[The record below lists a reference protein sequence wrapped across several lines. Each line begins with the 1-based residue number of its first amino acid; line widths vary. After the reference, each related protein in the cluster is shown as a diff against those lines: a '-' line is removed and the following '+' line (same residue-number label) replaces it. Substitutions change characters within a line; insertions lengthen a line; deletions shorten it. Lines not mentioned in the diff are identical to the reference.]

1 MVDLVERNE
10 RLLRQIMADDY
21 AGYDPFDMLNSR
33 IFKASPFY
41 RSPLLRLAVL
51 QFGKRSPVNFRKLLL
66 VPKMRNPKAVG
77 LCILGLLEDFH
88 RTGQPEYVEQASELG
103 HWLIANRCSRDE
115 WHHSCWGYHFDW
127 QARAFYVPRGKPN
140 IISTVYVAKA
150 LLALGE
156 VTGTQQF
163 VEHAVDAGYFIDR
176 HLSVFDGQKPFFAYI
191 PGEKILVHNASLW
204 GAAWCSV
211 SAKIT
216 GDDTLCDKAFA
227 VARTSVAAQSTD
239 GSWLY
244 GNAAHHNFIDG
255 FHTGYNLEA
264 LALIQNQ
271 TVTMEFNDSIS
282 NGLNYYKDTFFTDT
296 GIAKYYAENPYP
308 IDMHSFAQAIITF
321 VKLDQNKQHKQ
332 LIASMINWFSKNMY
346 SKRSGKFYY
355 QKQIYFTNKIDYIR
369 WTQSWMYYAIALYNR
384 SIAK

>member
-1 MVDLVERNE
+1 LVDLVERNE

-33 IFKASPFY
+33 IFRASPFY

-51 QFGKRSPVNFRKLLL
+51 QFGKRSPVNFRRLLL
-66 VPKMRNPKAVG
+66 VPKMRNPKALG

-88 RTGQPEYVEQASELG
+88 RTGHAEYVEHASQLG
-103 HWLIANRCSRDE
+103 HWLIANRCNQDE

-150 LLALGE
+150 LLGLGE
-156 VTGTQQF
+156 TTGTQTF
-163 VEHAVDAGYFIDR
+163 VDHAVDAGYFIDR
-176 HLSVFDGQKPFFAYI
+176 HLSVFDCEKAFFAYI

-211 SAKIT
+211 SAKIA
-216 GDDTLCDKAFA
+216 GDDALRDKALA
-227 VARTSVAAQSTD
+227 VARTSVATQSAN

-244 GNAAHHNFIDG
+244 GNSAHHHFVDG

-264 LALIQNQ
+264 LDLIRHQ
-271 TVTMEFNDSIS
+271 TGTAEFDKSIS
-282 NGLNYYKDTFFTDT
+282 DGLQYYKDTFFTDS

-308 IDMHSFAQAIITF
+308 IDMHSFAQAVIIF
-321 VKLDQNKQHKQ
+321 VKLNHDGQYNE
-332 LIASMINWFSKNMY
+332 LLNNIILWFSEKMY
-346 SKRSGKFYY
+346 SKKRGKYYY
-355 QKQIYFTNKIDYIR
+355 QKQKFFTNKIDYTR
-369 WTQSWMYYAIALYNR
+369 WTQSWMYYSIALYNR
-384 SIAK
+384 NTLK